1 MNAPLFAPWLLTG
14 ELKPRKVEPLR
25 AYLGEVLARRRF
37 PLHLNVMWN
46 CVYWGW
52 SLETQTYEHMTD
64 TDLIELRS
72 LRNID
77 EALPIGAFVAL
88 EPSERKLLW
97 GEVVYKERKV
107 PPADPG
113 VCSWELDASFL
124 EGSYSDAPVRE
135 RLVLDYQSLLHDQQD
150 LVEREQH
157 RKRILNY
164 EGHVVL
170 NARYAPS
177 DARLD
182 DGAFFVEYLL
192 RRFGPA
198 LIGEYS
204 KTDLT
209 ADDARGALL
218 TSLQSLRD
226 VLATTPELRCWGDY
240 WFRGADLEAERDLL
254 DGADRL
260 ATVQRAIIR
269 LPQRVRVAYHAV
281 APALREWAD
290 RADVNEV
297 EYHAFAQTA
306 YVARICHTN
315 AFLVGKAA
323 ATDGYVVREVA
334 RRVDG
339 GVWRSERVTDH
350 APAYMS
356 LPPQLELPYGRV
368 PRPDLRERAARLL
381 AEVWVPSAESRV
393 EFRAKKHALRSPL
406 TQADIDADRLRI
418 GAAAALLQGDGVR
431 FTLRVPRE
439 DRILAS
445 ADAAVDREREL
456 LVGIGWGDEVYPG
469 LYVCAT
475 VPNQARR
482 IDAYVQVL
490 PQPARV
496 EGSADPLP
504 WAFDFATYAAALRA
518 ARSLPPERNT
528 KLRSAADLL
537 AAAFMRAGVRESDRY
552 VASLTDLYCAI
563 VRGATDTPPDI
574 EFGELLLRLLLG
586 SPLVTELPNGCF
598 AYTARI
604 TRGVASDDPTTLAA
618 WQDGAEGRRVRAAVY
633 QTEQWKRSFHLRRWD
648 HKDLAHW
655 EERRRE
661 FKEAA
666 AKAKAFKYMHMADL
680 PSGYTW
686 VSESVYHRRKS
697 IEPAPA
703 GAAAEQ

>member
-25 AYLGEVLARRRF
+25 AYLDEVLARRRF
-37 PLHLNVMWN
+37 PLHLNVLWN

-52 SLETQTYEHMTD
+52 SLETETYEHMTD
-64 TDLIELRS
+64 TDLIEPRS

-77 EALPIGAFVAL
+77 EALPVGAFVAL

-97 GEVVYKERKV
+97 GEVVYKEREV

-150 LVEREQH
+150 LVEREQR

-209 ADDARGALL
+209 SDDARGALL
-218 TSLQSLRD
+218 ISLQSLRD
-226 VLATTPELRCWGDY
+226 VLATTPRLRCWGDY
-240 WFRGADLEAERDLL
+240 WFRETDFEAERELL

-260 ATVQRAIIR
+260 ATVQHAIIR
-269 LPQRVRVAYHAV
+269 LPQRMHAAYHAV

-290 RADVNEV
+290 RANVNED
-297 EYHAFAQTA
+297 EYLAFAQTA
-306 YVARICHTN
+306 YIARICHTN
-315 AFLVGKAA
+315 AFLIGEAA
-323 ATDGYVVREVA
+323 ATNGYVVREVA

-350 APAYMS
+350 APAYVS
-356 LPPQLELPYGRV
+356 LPPQLELPYGRE
-368 PRPDLRERAARLL
+368 PRQDLRERAARLL
-381 AEVWVPSAESRV
+381 AEVWVPSPESRV

-406 TQADIDADRLRI
+406 TQADIDAGRLRT
-418 GAAAALLQGDGVR
+418 GAAAALLEGDEVH
-431 FTLRVPRE
+431 FALRVPHE
-439 DRILAS
+439 DRLLAS
-445 ADAAVDREREL
+445 ADAAVDRKHEL
-456 LVGIGWGDEVYPG
+456 LVGIDWGDEIYPG

-475 VPNQARR
+475 VPNRAHR

-490 PQPARV
+490 PHPVRV
-496 EGSADPLP
+496 DGS
-504 WAFDFATYAAALRA
+504 
-518 ARSLPPERNT
+518 
-528 KLRSAADLL
+528 ADLL
-537 AAAFMRAGVRESDRY
+537 AAAFTSAGVREGDRY

-563 VRGATDTPPDI
+563 VRGALDRPPDL
-574 EFGELLLRLLLG
+574 EFGELLLGLLLD
-586 SPLVTELPNGCF
+586 SPIVTELPDGRF

-633 QTEQWKRSFHLRRWD
+633 QTERWKRSFHLRRWD

-655 EERRRE
+655 EERRRG
-661 FKEAA
+661 FKEMA

-686 VSESVYHRRKS
+686 VSESVYHRRKN

-703 GAAAEQ
+703 GTAAEQ